1 MNLLLLLLVPACFA
15 LNPVIGR
22 AMSEAFGPA
31 SLSVTR
37 WALSGLIIAVVA
49 VGRGGAGRWQGPAG
63 LYERLVALGALGM
76 GFCAYAAFA
85 AARTTEATN
94 VGLIY
99 ACTTPLVA
107 SYEIAAGRQRA
118 NWGLLAGIGACLAG
132 VGIIL
137 TRGHPETLF
146 NLTFSSG
153 DLWAAAGMVVFAGY
167 TVALRRTPTALTPLA
182 QFVIMSIGA
191 TLALLPFC
199 VDEVLAR
206 GGLPPIT
213 LATLPWLAILVL
225 VAGIGAFLGYTLS
238 LMRNGPVLTA
248 ASISLTPIYA
258 AALAITLIGERLA
271 WYHGVALALVVGG
284 LLLINRGQGK

>member
-1 MNLLLLLLVPACFA
+1 MNLLLLALVPACFA

-37 WALSGLIIAVVA
+37 WALSGLIIAAVA
-49 VGRGGAGRWQGPAG
+49 VSRGGAERWHAPAG
-63 LYERLVALGALGM
+63 LYMRLVVLGALGM

-94 VGLIY
+94 IGLIY

-107 SYEIAAGRQRA
+107 SYEMASGRQRA
-118 NWGLLAGIGACLAG
+118 DWALLAGIGACLGG
-132 VGIIL
+132 VVIIL

-146 NLTFSSG
+146 NLAFTAG

-167 TVALRRTPTALTPLA
+167 TVALRRTPTALTPMA
-182 QFVIMSIGA
+182 QFAVMSIGA
-191 TLALLPFC
+191 TLALLPLC
-199 VDEVLAR
+199 AEELTR
-206 GGLPPIT
+206 GGVPPIT
-213 LATLPWLAILVL
+213 LATLPWLALLVF

-258 AALAITLIGERLA
+258 AGLAISLIGERLA

-284 LLLINRGQGK
+284 LLLINRGQGR

>member
-1 MNLLLLLLVPACFA
+1 MNLLLLALVPACFA

-37 WALSGLIIAVVA
+37 WALSGLIIAAVA
-49 VGRGGAGRWQGPAG
+49 VWRGGAERWRAPAG
-63 LYERLVALGALGM
+63 LFARLIGLGALGM

-94 VGLIY
+94 IGLIY

-107 SYEIAAGRQRA
+107 SYEMTAGRQQA
-118 NWGLLAGIGACLAG
+118 QWGLLAGIGACLAG
-132 VGIIL
+132 VVIIL
-137 TRGHPETLF
+137 TRGHPETVL
-146 NLTFSSG
+146 NLTFTAG
-153 DLWAAAGMVVFAGY
+153 DLWAAAGMMVFAGY
-167 TVALRRTPTALTPLA
+167 TIALRRTPAALTPLA
-182 QFVIMSIGA
+182 QFAVMSIGA

-199 VDEVLAR
+199 AEEVAH
-206 GGLPPIT
+206 GGIPPIT
-213 LATLPWLAILVL
+213 LATLPWLALLVF

-258 AALAITLIGERLA
+258 AGLAISLIGERLA

-284 LLLINRGQGK
+284 LLLINRGQR

>member
-1 MNLLLLLLVPACFA
+1 MNLLLLALVPACFA

-22 AMSEAFGPA
+22 AMSAAFGPA

-37 WALSGLIIAVVA
+37 WALSGLIIAAVA
-49 VGRGGAGRWQGPAG
+49 AWRGGAERWQAPVG
-63 LYERLVALGALGM
+63 LYGRLIVLGALGM

-94 VGLIY
+94 IGLIY

-107 SYEIAAGRQRA
+107 SYEIAARRQRA
-118 NWGLLAGIGACLAG
+118 DWALLAGISACLAG
-132 VGIIL
+132 VVIIL
-137 TRGHPETLF
+137 TRGHPDTLF
-146 NLTFSSG
+146 HLSFTAG
-153 DLWAAAGMVVFAGY
+153 DLWAAAGMMVFAGY
-167 TVALRRTPTALTPLA
+167 TIALRRTPTALTPLA
-182 QFVIMSIGA
+182 QFAVMSIGA
-191 TLALLPFC
+191 TLALLPFGA
-199 VDEVLAR
+199 EELAS
-206 GGLPPIT
+206 GGVPPIT
-213 LATLPWLAILVL
+213 LATLPWLALLVF

-258 AALAITLIGERLA
+258 AGLAISLIGERLA

-284 LLLINRGQGK
+284 LLLINRGQRR